1 MCQFL
6 TILHTVSLSV
16 ALCLSLYVMLRT
28 ARHRTSQKE
37 KKNLYYMEGT
47 VGSIWPQAEININKK

>member
-1 MCQFL
+1 M
-6 TILHTVSLSV
+6 LHS
-16 ALCLSLYVMLRT
+16 
-28 ARHRTSQKE
+28 ARQKTSQK